1 MEKWSIWKIRM
12 QKDWRL
18 IQDDGMITDIKQAR
32 YREIFAV
39 SGSLDFITDDVY
51 FVYWKI
57 D

>member
-32 YREIFAV
+32 YGEIFAV
-39 SGSLDFITDDVY
+39 SGSLDFFTDDVY
-51 FVYWKI
+51 FGYWKI